1 MLDAILRRFI
11 PRYQDAGDPAVRE
24 RYGLQAG
31 GFGLALN
38 LLLFA
43 VKLFAGLLTGA
54 ISVTA
59 DAFNN
64 LSDAAGSAVTLA
76 GFKLAAQR
84 ADERHPFG
92 HGRIEY
98 LAGLAVSLL
107 ILLVGVELGRGSVEK
122 ILRPAPSAPSAL
134 AVGLLAFS
142 ILVKVWM
149 GWFYGALGRRA
160 QSPALAAAAVDS
172 RSDVLAT
179 SAVLAGLAVSS
190 LFRVQLDGWLGL
202 LVAAL
207 ILRAG
212 WEAARD
218 TLDPLLGT
226 PPDPAMVADIE
237 KLILSDPQILG
248 VHDLVVHD
256 YGPGRRMMS
265 VHAEVPAVFS
275 LMEFRS
281 VLDRPIM
288 VFVGMVLFYGAL
300 GRRMMSVHAEVSAQ
314 CALLDIHAVIDRIER
329 ELAGQFQLEAVIHI
343 DPVQPGDPRTRRL
356 LALVEGLAQELD
368 AAATVHDLRC
378 GPEGEVSFDV
388 VVPYDV
394 PLTDG
399 EVREAMERKVREREP
414 GCIPVIGVDRSHVL

>member
-1 MLDAILRRFI
+1 MLDAILGRLI
-11 PRYQDAGDPAVRE
+11 PNYGRPDDPEARKSC
-24 RYGLQAG
+24 GLLAG
-31 GFGLALN
+31 GIGLGLN

-43 VKLFAGLLTGA
+43 VKLCAGLLTGA

-107 ILLVGVELGRGSVEK
+107 ILLVGVELGRESVAK
-122 ILRPAPSAPSAL
+122 ILRSEPAVFSAL
-134 AVGLLAFS
+134 AVALLALS
-142 ILVKVWM
+142 IGVKVWM
-149 GWFYGALGRRA
+149 GWFYAAMGRRA
-160 QSPALAAAAVDS
+160 QSPTLAAAAADA

-179 SAVLAGLAVSS
+179 SAVLAGLAASH
-190 LFRVQLDGWLGL
+190 FFHVQLDGWLGL
-202 LVAAL
+202 LVAVL
-207 ILRAG
+207 ILRTG

-237 KLILSDPQILG
+237 KLVLGHPQILG
-248 VHDLVVHD
+248 LHDLVVHD

-265 VHAEVPAVFS
+265 VHAEVPADGS
-275 LMEFRS
+275 LVE
-281 VLDRPIM
+281 L
-288 VFVGMVLFYGAL
+288 
-300 GRRMMSVHAEVSAQ
+300 HN
-314 CALLDIHAVIDRIER
+314 VIDRAER
-329 ELAGQFQLEAVIHI
+329 ELKERFGLEAVIHL
-343 DPVQPGDPRTRRL
+343 DPVEMGDPGADRL
-356 LALVEGLAQELD
+356 RALAEGLAREID
-368 AAATVHDLRC
+368 PAATIHDFRR
-378 GPEGEVSFDV
+378 GGEGEVSFDV

-394 PLTDG
+394 ALSDRQG
-399 EVREAMERKVREREP
+399 REALAEKLARREP
-414 GCIPVIGVDRSHVL
+414 DCRPSIGVDRSHVL

>member
-1 MLDAILRRFI
+1 A
-11 PRYQDAGDPAVRE
+11 
-24 RYGLQAG
+24 
-31 GFGLALN
+31 
-38 LLLFA
+38 
-43 VKLFAGLLTGA
+43 
-54 ISVTA
+54 
-59 DAFNN
+59 
-64 LSDAAGSAVTLA
+64 
-76 GFKLAAQR
+76 
-84 ADERHPFG
+84 
-92 HGRIEY
+92 
-98 LAGLAVSLL
+98 
-107 ILLVGVELGRGSVEK
+107 GRGSVEK

-265 VHAEVPAVFS
+265 VHAEV
-275 LMEFRS
+275 
-281 VLDRPIM
+281 
-288 VFVGMVLFYGAL
+288 
-300 GRRMMSVHAEVSAQ
+300 SAQ

-378 GPEGEVSFDV
+378 GPEGEVSCDV
-388 VVPYDV
+388 VVPDYE

-414 GCIPVIGVDRSHVL
+414 GCVPVIGVDRSHVL